1 MVTKFRRV
9 LKTTDAVAPEDGV
22 FEVRVTSMGR
32 VNAFVEDVVSHLVGS
47 EKYAPSKEIRIMA
60 RGKQVFANVFTLL
73 QGLPFPRLWSSRR
86 SWAVEYLH
94 FHKRSLCLAGKS
106 WVSRSQVELGSSD
119 VEDVFEPVGEHDD
132 DTGNVTRVRIV
143 PSLVITLK
151 AIEEIKPE
159 DIKEHHFIKY
169 VESLPQRV
177 TAFLDV
183 QCWST
188 RRGIVPLGDLIP
200 VRRDGINHRRLLS
213 QRQWRQQLLV
223 RWWILRMFWVELCV
237 DSTTEDDSGVKK
249 EKRRDRRRRNY
260 RGRIEQGRGH
270 CDVCVVGFKFVVG

>member
-1 MVTKFRRV
+1 MVTNFRRV

-60 RGKQVFANVFTLL
+60 RGTAISKAVIVSEIL
-73 QGLPFPRLWSSRR
+73 SRR
-86 SWAVEYLH
+86 VP
-94 FHKRSLCLAGKS
+94 SL
-106 WVSRSQVELGSSD
+106 SQEVELGSSD

-159 DIKEHHFIKY
+159 DIKEHHFIKRPMLVNAPRY
-169 VESLPQRV
+169 RPTGRPHSRPERRNKSSKAPV
-177 TAFLDV
+177 TTAV
-183 QCWST
+183 KAAA
-188 RRGIVPLGDLIP
+188 
-200 VRRDGINHRRLLS
+200 
-213 QRQWRQQLLV
+213 
-223 RWWILRMFWVELCV
+223 V

-260 RGRIEQGRGH
+260 RGRIEQGTKK
-270 CDVCVVGFKFVVG
+270 VVPEAPLVGA